1 MAVRE
6 YIGARYVP
14 IFADPIQWD
23 PTNVY
28 EPLTVVTDQGA
39 SYVSRQS
46 VPTGIQLNNTDYW
59 LLWAD
64 YNAQLQHY
72 IDEVNAFDGRI
83 DALEAKFPVDT
94 ADIAADAITA
104 AKIDDGAVET
114 AALADG
120 SVTNAKLASDAVTTS
135 KIADDTISFAKLVPT
150 LQTRINTLESDPRYM
165 VIIGDSFSYS
175 AGGYTETPYWWE
187 YVERRCG
194 ITAKN
199 YAQGGCGYT
208 VGSKTF
214 IAQANEAVA
223 DTSYD
228 HARVKYCVVLGGV
241 NDHGAYNSTLVN
253 AVVQALINEFTNAKI
268 LIAFNTGRARD
279 DSNTA
284 RQSVFKWLAE
294 SGTPHCSIACVENID
309 GAIQSN
315 DSVHPTT
322 DGSAIIADY
331 ISANLGIGTF
341 DYIENAW
348 NIPIN
353 SNNVLFSVLN
363 RQIKVVGDELKVALR
378 IKQTGDASYQT
389 CKLTFPTIIGTEY
402 NGAWYRAIM
411 SKVTSLNGH
420 ANVVADGSYLV
431 AQESNALVVTLNPA
445 DVNASDTQF
454 NIAFNVKLY

>member
-1 MAVRE
+1 MSVRE

-14 IFADPIQWD
+14 VFADPIQWD
-23 PTNVY
+23 PTSIY

-39 SYVSRQS
+39 SYVSRRY
-46 VPTGIQLNNTDYW
+46 VPEGIQLNNGEYW
-59 LLWAD
+59 VLWAD
-64 YNAQLQHY
+64 FNAQLQHY
-72 IDEVNAFDGRI
+72 IDEVEAFDGRI
-83 DALEAKFPVDT
+83 DAVEAKFPVDT
-94 ADIAADAITA
+94 NDIADDAITA

-114 AALADG
+114 ATLASA
-120 SVTNAKLASDAVTTS
+120 SVTNEKLATDAVTTS
-135 KIADDTISFAKLVPT
+135 KIADNTIPFTKLVPT

-187 YVERRCG
+187 YVQRRCG

-208 VGSKTF
+208 VGTKTF
-214 IAQANEAVA
+214 ITQANEAVA

-228 HARVKYCVVLGGV
+228 HKRVKYCVVLGGV

-268 LIAFNTGRARD
+268 LVAFNTGRARD

-284 RQSVFKWLAE
+284 RQSVFEWLAK

-309 GAIQSN
+309 GAIQSS
-315 DSVHPTT
+315 DSIHPTT
-322 DGSAIIADY
+322 SGSALIADY

-341 DYIENAW
+341 DYIGNAW

-353 SNNVLFSVLN
+353 SGNALFSVLN
-363 RQIKVVGDELKVALR
+363 RQIKIVGDELHVALR
-378 IKQTGDASYQT
+378 IKQTGDPSYQT

-402 NGAWYRAIM
+402 NGAWYRKVM
-411 SKVTSLNGH
+411 SKFTSVNGH
-420 ANVVADGSYLV
+420 ANVLSDGSFLV
-431 AQESNALVVTLNPA
+431 AQDNNALAVTLNPS
-445 DVNASDTQF
+445 DVNATEAQF
-454 NIAFNVKLY
+454 NIDFNVKLY